1 MSVGFTRAPKKT
13 IPVNTIEDFVS
24 KADFYIASKDDLP
37 WTGLREDKRTEV
49 YNIRFTEV
57 EMSKLRFIAEHTP
70 NSMQTFLIKHILPAI
85 DRAIDDVLLDIKR
98 KKDSTDRSI

>member
-1 MSVGFTRAPKKT
+1 MSVGFTRAPKN
-13 IPVNTIEDFVS
+13 ISENTVEEFIS
-24 KADFYIASKDDLP
+24 KADIYNVSKDALP
-37 WTGLREDKRTEV
+37 WIGLRDDKRTEL

-85 DRAIDDVLLDIKR
+85 DRAVDDVLLDIKR

>member
-1 MSVGFTRAPKKT
+1 MSVGFTRAPKN
-13 IPVNTIEDFVS
+13 VLGNTVEEFIS
-24 KADFYIASKDDLP
+24 KADIHNVSKDTLP
-37 WTGLREDKRTEV
+37 WIGLREDKRTEL

-85 DRAIDDVLLDIKR
+85 DRAVDDVLLDIKR
-98 KKDSTDRSI
+98 KADSADRSV

>member
-1 MSVGFTRAPKKT
+1 MSVGFTRAPKN
-13 IPVNTIEDFVS
+13 VLGNTVEEFIS
-24 KADFYIASKDDLP
+24 KADIHNVSKDTLP
-37 WTGLREDKRTEV
+37 WIGLREDKRTEL

-85 DRAIDDVLLDIKR
+85 DRAVDDVLLDIKR
-98 KKDSTDRSI
+98 KADSADRSI

>member
-1 MSVGFTRAPKKT
+1 MSVGFTLAPKN
-13 IPVNTIEDFVS
+13 VLGNTVEEFIS
-24 KADFYIASKDDLP
+24 KADIHNVSKDTLP
-37 WTGLREDKRTEV
+37 WIGLREDKRTEL

-85 DRAIDDVLLDIKR
+85 DRAVDDVLLDIKR
-98 KKDSTDRSI
+98 KADSADRSI